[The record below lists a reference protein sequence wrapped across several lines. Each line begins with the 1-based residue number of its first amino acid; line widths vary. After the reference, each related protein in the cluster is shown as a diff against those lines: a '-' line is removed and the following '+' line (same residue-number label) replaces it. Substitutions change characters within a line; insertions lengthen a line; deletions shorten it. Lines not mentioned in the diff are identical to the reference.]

1 MSSLRLL
8 ALAAALG
15 ATALTPPAAA
25 QPAPPDPAAAAFLAT
40 FVRDATAITAL
51 PWQREPLA
59 LSTEQVAALHGI
71 AEGRR
76 PVLSDLYDEIQMLF
90 ENAGMLDRPVDARE
104 AYALYADLA
113 AHKLEA
119 LRAFHATAE
128 AMLDVLTPTQRAQ
141 WEATL
146 ADAAQDQRVP

>member
-15 ATALTPPAAA
+15 ATALAPPAAA
-25 QPAPPDPAAAAFLAT
+25 QPAPPDPAAAFLAP

-90 ENAGMLDRPVDARE
+90 ENAGMLDQPVDARE

-119 LRAFHATAE
+119 LMAFHATAE